1 MIPDPE
7 KVRLWEARAQAYDRL
22 CRRWEIFSLLSIRLI
37 DMLPADLRGT
47 VLDIGAGSGLTSE
60 LLLARRPHCDAVLI
74 EPSPAM
80 LDIARVRLAG
90 RRAQFLVMGL
100 DQAVGRDLRAVA
112 ALSSAAFQF
121 LDLEPAFGALAP
133 VLPRGGHFAFNLW
146 YHHWEETASGAG
158 MNGWLPIVQAAC
170 REAHLPPVDPAVPS
184 APPKTRAELTRA
196 CREQGF
202 ELLSEH
208 RDEDRAAVLCG
219 VEFQAMSA
227 DWPAKGLTKERR
239 QALLQR
245 MQELADSATET
256 VVSTRFLLRKAA

>member
-7 KVRLWEARAQAYDRL
+7 KVRLWEARAQAYDRY
-22 CRRWEIFSLLSIRLI
+22 CRRWEIFSLLSTRLI

-60 LLLARRPHCDAVLI
+60 LLLTRRPHCDSILI

-80 LDIARVRLAG
+80 VDIARVTLAG
-90 RRAQFLVMGL
+90 RPAQFLVMGL
-100 DQAVGRDLRAVA
+100 DQAVARDLHAVA
-112 ALSSAAFQF
+112 ALSSAAMQF
-121 LDLEPAFGALAP
+121 LDFEPAFGALARIIAP
-133 VLPRGGHFAFNLW
+133 GGHFAFNLW
-146 YHHWEETASGAG
+146 YHHWEETADAPG
-158 MNGWLPIVQAAC
+158 MWGWLAIAQTVC
-170 REAHLPPVDPAVPS
+170 REVQLPPVAVPS
-184 APPKTRAELTRA
+184 ATPKTRAELTRA
-196 CREQGF
+196 CREHGF

-227 DWPAKGLTKERR
+227 DWPAKGLAKERR

-245 MQELADSATET
+245 MQELADGESET
-256 VVSTRFLLRKAA
+256 VVSTRFLLQKTT